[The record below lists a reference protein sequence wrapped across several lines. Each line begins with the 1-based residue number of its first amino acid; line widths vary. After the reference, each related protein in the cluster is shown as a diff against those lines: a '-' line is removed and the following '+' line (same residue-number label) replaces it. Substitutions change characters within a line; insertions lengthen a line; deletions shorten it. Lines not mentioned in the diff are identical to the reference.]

1 MNALGKT
8 TDGRRPRF
16 HRHAGDALEQGGRQD
31 HIGFLAGGIQQVRAH
46 NSQHQFES
54 RADQQTDRQHPQGRS
69 GLVRHHAIVGLHH
82 EQRHHQSQQVD
93 QEARQDRIAVQPFR
107 QLQRIAKPGLDPR
120 HQRRSQVF
128 EFVTWPGEQC
138 LATVVFGQLLWAEPL
153 FAAVGFAGQD
163 QHLAVLAITTQHSRA
178 AVVEQQQH
186 GQVERGDVFEV
197 AAQQA
202 RLQTGPGR
210 CTGQQ
215 VQAQAL
221 VCHGEPG
228 TEAGAT
234 DRRAVEFAEDQQT
247 VQKRVIEAQAR
258 IDTGVAGFH
267 AGH

>member
-1 MNALGKT
+1 M
-8 TDGRRPRF
+8 
-16 HRHAGDALEQGGRQD
+16 
-31 HIGFLAGGIQQVRAH
+31 
-46 NSQHQFES
+46 
-54 RADQQTDRQHPQGRS
+54 
-69 GLVRHHAIVGLHH
+69 
-82 EQRHHQSQQVD
+82 
-93 QEARQDRIAVQPFR
+93 
-107 QLQRIAKPGLDPR
+107 
-120 HQRRSQVF
+120 
-128 EFVTWPGEQC
+128 
-138 LATVVFGQLLWAEPL
+138 

-267 AGH
+267 AGQFYRSG